1 MPKRIVLDSAYLAR
15 IKKEDDAIVASL
27 SALERKKIPCK
38 YCNCR
43 TIDKYEDLKNG
54 HFSAFCPRCG
64 QVGTYEAAD
73 YRHYSYI
80 AHPEATATFMRQ
92 YA

>member
-1 MPKRIVLDSAYLAR
+1 MPRRITLDQEMLAR
-15 IKKEDDAIVASL
+15 VRKEDAAINASL
-27 SALERKKIPCK
+27 TALEKRKIPCK
-38 YCNCR
+38 YCKCL
-43 TIDKYEDLKNG
+43 TITKFEDLEKG
-54 HFSAFCPRCG
+54 HFIAFCTRCG

-80 AHPEATATFMRQ
+80 AHPEATATFLKH